1 MADVNLSKVKKSY
14 DKTEVVHGVDLDIKS
29 GEFVVFVGPSGC
41 GKSTLLRMIAGL
53 EEITEGEISIEGEIV
68 NYIQN
73 LVNNENS
80 WIVINPGAYTHTSI
94 AIRDAL
100 QTYSQNNAIV
110 EVHISDINQREQ
122 FRKINLIS
130 DICNKSIIG
139 RGVQGYIEALEYI
152 NEQ

>member
-1 MADVNLSKVKKSY
+1 MNWLRWFKIKNIYFINGPNLNFLGIREITQYGSTSY
-14 DKTEVVHGVDLDIKS
+14 DELKNLVNSEAKKLKIKT
-29 GEFVVFVGPSGC
+29 VFFQSN
-41 GKSTLLRMIAGL
+41 
-53 EEITEGEISIEGEIV
+53 IEGEIV

-73 LVNNENS
+73 LINTENS

-100 QTYSQNNAIV
+100 QTYSQNNEIV
-110 EVHISDINQREQ
+110 EVHISDINHREQ
-122 FRKINLIS
+122 FRKTNLIS

>member
-1 MADVNLSKVKKSY
+1 MNWLRWFKIKNIYFINGPNLNFLGIREITQYGSTSYDELKNLVNSGAKRLKVKIDFFQSN
-14 DKTEVVHGVDLDIKS
+14 
-29 GEFVVFVGPSGC
+29 
-41 GKSTLLRMIAGL
+41 
-53 EEITEGEISIEGEIV
+53 IEGEIV
-68 NYIQN
+68 NYVQN
-73 LVNNENS
+73 LTNNKKS

-100 QTYSQNNAIV
+100 QTYAQNNGIV

-122 FRKINLIS
+122 YRKTNLIS

>member
-1 MADVNLSKVKKSY
+1 MNNKIIIINGPNLNLLGEREQSQYGSLTFDKLKEKCLKKSVEL
-14 DKTEVVHGVDLDIKS
+14 KIEA
-29 GEFVVFVGPSGC
+29 EFFQSN
-41 GKSTLLRMIAGL
+41 
-53 EEITEGEISIEGEIV
+53 IEGEIV

-73 LVNNENS
+73 LINNENT

-100 QTYSQNNAIV
+100 QTYSQKNEIV
-110 EVHISDINQREQ
+110 EVHISDINQREE

-139 RGVQGYIEALEYI
+139 KGVQGYIEALEYI

>member
-1 MADVNLSKVKKSY
+1 MNWLRWFKIKNIYFINGPNLNFLGIREITQYGSTSY
-14 DKTEVVHGVDLDIKS
+14 DELKNLVNSGAKKLKIKTDFFQS
-29 GEFVVFVGPSGC
+29 N
-41 GKSTLLRMIAGL
+41 
-53 EEITEGEISIEGEIV
+53 IEGEIV

-73 LVNNENS
+73 LINNDKS

-100 QTYSQNNAIV
+100 QTYAQNNGLV
-110 EVHISDINQREQ
+110 EVHISDINLREH
-122 FRKINLIS
+122 FRKTNLIS

>member
-1 MADVNLSKVKKSY
+1 MNWLRWFKIKNIYFINGPNLNFLGIREITQYGSTSY
-14 DKTEVVHGVDLDIKS
+14 DELKNLVNSEAKKLKIKT
-29 GEFVVFVGPSGC
+29 VFFQSN
-41 GKSTLLRMIAGL
+41 
-53 EEITEGEISIEGEIV
+53 IEGEIV

-73 LVNNENS
+73 LINNENS
-80 WIVINPGAYTHTSI
+80 GIVINPGAYTHTSI

-100 QTYSQNNAIV
+100 QTYAQNNEIV
-110 EVHISDINQREQ
+110 EVHISDINLREQ
-122 FRKINLIS
+122 FRKTNLIS

>member
-1 MADVNLSKVKKSY
+1 MNWLRWFKIKNIYFINGPNLNFLGIREITQYGSTSY
-14 DKTEVVHGVDLDIKS
+14 DELKNLVNSEAKKLKIKT
-29 GEFVVFVGPSGC
+29 VFFQSN
-41 GKSTLLRMIAGL
+41 
-53 EEITEGEISIEGEIV
+53 IEGEIV

-73 LVNNENS
+73 LINNENS
-80 WIVINPGAYTHTSI
+80 LIVINPGAYTHTSI

-100 QTYSQNNAIV
+100 QTYAQNNEIV

-122 FRKINLIS
+122 FRKTNLIS

>member
-1 MADVNLSKVKKSY
+1 MKI
-14 DKTEVVHGVDLDIKS
+14 KTDFFQS
-29 GEFVVFVGPSGC
+29 N
-41 GKSTLLRMIAGL
+41 
-53 EEITEGEISIEGEIV
+53 IEGEIV

-73 LVNNENS
+73 LVNNENT

-100 QTYSQNNAIV
+100 HTYSQNNEIV

-152 NEQ
+152 NEH

>member
-1 MADVNLSKVKKSY
+1 MRWFKIKNIYFINGPNLNFL
-14 DKTEVVHGVDLDIKS
+14 GI
-29 GEFVVFVGPSGC
+29 
-41 GKSTLLRMIAGL
+41 R
-53 EEITEGEISIEGEIV
+53 EITEYGSTSYDELKNLVNSEAKKLKIKTVFFQSNIEGEIV

-73 LVNNENS
+73 LINTENS

-100 QTYSQNNAIV
+100 QIYAQNNEIV
-110 EVHISDINQREQ
+110 EVHISDINHREQ
-122 FRKINLIS
+122 FRKTNLIS

-139 RGVQGYIEALEYI
+139 KGVQGYIEALEYV

>member
-1 MADVNLSKVKKSY
+1 MNWLRWFKIKNIYFINGPNLNFL
-14 DKTEVVHGVDLDIKS
+14 GI
-29 GEFVVFVGPSGC
+29 
-41 GKSTLLRMIAGL
+41 R
-53 EEITEGEISIEGEIV
+53 EITQYGSTNYDELKNLVNSGAKKLKIKTDFFQSNIEGEIV

-73 LVNNENS
+73 LINNDKS

-100 QTYSQNNAIV
+100 QTYAQNNGLV
-110 EVHISDINQREQ
+110 EVHISDINLREH
-122 FRKINLIS
+122 FRKTNLIS

>member
-1 MADVNLSKVKKSY
+1 MNWLRWFKVKNIYFINGPNLNFLGIREITQYGSTSY
-14 DKTEVVHGVDLDIKS
+14 DELKNLVNSGAKRLKIKI
-29 GEFVVFVGPSGC
+29 VFFQSN
-41 GKSTLLRMIAGL
+41 
-53 EEITEGEISIEGEIV
+53 IEGEIV
-68 NYIQN
+68 NYVQN
-73 LVNNENS
+73 LTNNKKS

-100 QTYSQNNAIV
+100 QAYAQNNGIV

-122 FRKINLIS
+122 YRKTNLIS